1 MQSRYKLI
9 LSSNTLYE
17 EIEINPE
24 NDETVIGT
32 GIKCDVRLRK
42 EHFFGQVELT
52 LRHNSA
58 KWQLFCSD
66 NLYLTTG
73 DVRKLLTK
81 ELSHGEEITV
91 KYRDSDAEAM
101 RIYFTIDFEYER
113 KDYSKVIDISAMN
126 KVAIGGNTKCNIKL
140 YDNNLNG
147 DYFLLEQKN
156 GKLYV
161 RDCKTQ
167 YGVFVNGVRI
177 NGVKQISDCDF
188 VSVLGFSF
196 YYKNGQLYTANK
208 PEIATDGLNSF
219 VLKEQ
224 TSHFSYPDFNRNTR
238 IQYVIPEEEIEIKQP
253 LPKPKK
259 HKRSLLLTILPTVAM
274 LVLLIVVRGFM
285 SNGSGMSGFSFILY
299 SAGSMSVGIIVSI
312 IAYRQDIKE
321 YNREVEE
328 RKESYMKYIAEKEAT
343 IRDSRANEL
352 RIRRNIYSS
361 LSESVSEAQNF
372 EKRLF
377 EKNAKDKDFLD
388 IYLGQG
394 RVEAATKI
402 KFTKQ
407 DFVDP
412 DDPIALI
419 PEQMEEKYRYI
430 EDAPIIA
437 HLNSS
442 DAVGIV
448 GNKTQLHEI
457 MKNITLDLALRHFYK
472 EVKTYYML
480 DEPELEKMNWLR
492 WLKHNYNDQLKIRN
506 FMCDDESRKILME
519 DLYTEL
525 VNREAAKTEDDNTQW
540 DSHYVVFVEG
550 SKYISNHPI
559 SKYVERCSKYGF
571 TFVFFEEYEEFLPRG
586 CTEIIRLDNINASG
600 AVLNSGNGDVVYP
613 FRYENINDKIA
624 ESVAIKIGA
633 VSVPEVS
640 LESQLTRNITMFQL
654 LEILNTEDLNLD
666 ERWAKSEVYRSM
678 AAPLGVKAKNEI
690 VYLDISDKASAHG
703 PHGLVA
709 GTTGSGKSEIL
720 QTYVLSMATLFHPY
734 EVGFV
739 IIDFKGGGMANQ
751 FSNLPHLMGTI
762 TNIDGREINRSLM
775 SIKAELVKRQNY
787 FAKAGVNHINDY
799 IKLYKKGEVK
809 VPLPHLIMICDEFAE
824 LKAEFPDFMK
834 EIISAARI
842 GRTLGVHL
850 ILATQKPAGVVD
862 NQIWSNSKFRLC
874 LKVQTKEDS
883 NEVIKTP
890 LAAEIK
896 EPGRA
901 YFQVGNNEV
910 FELFQSAYSGAK
922 IADSNSESGTVELY
936 ELNAWGKRKLVYTN
950 KKNSVS
956 DDAPTELEAIVDYIS
971 QYCKDNC
978 IKKLDGICLPSLPDV
993 IHKETLP
1000 KFVADIAKGVVVPVG
1015 LYDDPENQI
1024 QDNYLINF
1032 SDSNTFIIGSPQYGK
1047 TTLLQTIIL
1056 QIMKYYTPAECNIY
1070 IIDCG
1075 NMSLKA
1081 FEESAYVGGVA
1092 VSSEEE
1098 RISNLFKMLNN
1109 LIAKRKLIFAEKGL
1123 GTYAAYVEAGF
1134 RDVPQVILIIDNI
1147 AAFREYFEGYDD
1159 YILMLSREGQSLG
1172 INMIVT
1178 ATQSNALNYR
1188 ALSNYGNRIA
1198 FTCNESAEYTNLFDR
1213 CRIQPKDAPGRGLC
1227 SVEKHLVEFQTA
1239 LCVSGEKEIDRVQN
1253 IRREIERANAKYEGI
1268 KAKPIPEVPNII
1280 RRSELVKA
1288 DKSIYRQSYMVPI
1301 GMDYDR
1307 ISYCFINLAEVGV
1320 FGITGRAK
1328 SGKTNFVCH
1337 IMSAIQLNVF
1347 GSLTKAYVIDDHEM
1361 KLERCG
1367 GYGYVERY
1375 SVDANDTEVIVN
1387 ELYEELRKRQQ
1398 MIIDNRGTPA
1408 DVLLKDQPLLL
1419 LVVNNRAFYDIMA
1432 TDKELYKKFSD
1443 IIKLYSG
1450 LKTAIIMS
1458 AVENATVGYSAPD
1471 IFKYLKENKKMF
1483 VFEDAANI
1491 KFVDVG
1497 VKQQKEN
1504 AKQLKQGDCFMIFDS
1519 TFTRIK
1525 TILDD

>member
-17 EIEINPE
+17 EIEIDPQNR
-24 NDETVIGT
+24 ETVIGT

-42 EHFFGQVELT
+42 EQFFGQIELT
-52 LRHNSA
+52 LRHDDN

-91 KYRDSDAEAM
+91 KYRDSDSETM
-101 RIYFTIDFEYER
+101 RIYFTIDFDYER
-113 KDYSKVIDISAMN
+113 KDYSKVIDISRMN
-126 KVAIGGNTKCNIKL
+126 KIAIGGNVKCNIKL

-147 DYFLLEQKN
+147 DYFVLERKN
-156 GKLYV
+156 NKLYV

-167 YGVFVNGVRI
+167 YGVFVNGVRVD
-177 NGVKQISDCDF
+177 GVKQISDCDF
-188 VSVLGFSF
+188 VSILGFSF

-208 PEIATDGLNSF
+208 PEIATDGLESR
-219 VLKEQ
+219 VITEQ
-224 TSHFSYPDFNRNTR
+224 TSHFTYPDFNRNTR

-253 LPKPKK
+253 LPKPQQ
-259 HKRSLLLTILPTVAM
+259 HKRSLLLTILPSLAM
-274 LVLLIVVRGFM
+274 LALLIVVRGFM
-285 SNGSGMSGFSFILY
+285 SGGAMSGFSFILY

-312 IAYRQDIKE
+312 ITYRKDIKE
-321 YNREVEE
+321 YEQQVKDRE
-328 RKESYMKYIAEKEAT
+328 ESYMKYIAEKEELV
-343 IRDSRANEL
+343 RKSRANEL
-352 RIRRNIYSS
+352 RIREIIYTS
-361 LSESVSEAQNF
+361 LSESISEAENF

-388 IYLGQG
+388 VYLGRG

-412 DDPIALI
+412 DDPITLI
-419 PEQMEEKYRYI
+419 PERMEEQYRYI
-430 EDAPIIA
+430 EDAPIVA

-448 GNKTQLHEI
+448 GDRNQLHEI
-457 MKNITLDLALRHFYK
+457 MKNITLDLTLRHFYK

-480 DEPELEKMNWLR
+480 DETEMNRMLWSR

-525 VNREAAKTEDDNTQW
+525 VNREARKAENDGEEW
-540 DSHYVVFVEG
+540 ESHYVIFVED

-559 SKYVERCSKYGF
+559 SKYVEKCSQYGF
-571 TFVFFEEYEEFLPRG
+571 TFIFFEEYEEFLPRG
-586 CTEIIRLDNINASG
+586 CTEIIRLYNTNDSG
-600 AVLNSGNGDVVYP
+600 AVLNSGNGDVIYP
-613 FRYENINDKIA
+613 FRYENINDKMA
-624 ESVAIKIGA
+624 EAAAIKIGA
-633 VSVPEVS
+633 VCVPEVS
-640 LESQLTRNITMFQL
+640 LESQLTRNITMFQML
-654 LEILNTEDLNLD
+654 DILSTDDLNLE
-666 ERWAKSEVYRSM
+666 ERWARSEVYKSM
-678 AAPLGVKAKNEI
+678 AAPLGVKAKNEM
-690 VYLDISDKASAHG
+690 VYLDLSDKASAHG

-751 FSNLPHLMGTI
+751 FSDLPHLMGTI

-775 SIKAELVKRQNY
+775 SIKAELVKRQNC

-809 VPLPHLIMICDEFAE
+809 EPLPHLIMICDEFAE

-862 NQIWSNSKFRLC
+862 NQIWSNSKFKLC

-922 IADSNSESGTVELY
+922 IIESNSDSKAVELY
-936 ELNAWGKRKLVYTN
+936 ELNTWGKRTLVYTN
-950 KKNSVS
+950 KKKKTS
-956 DDAPTELEAIVDYIS
+956 DDAPTELEAIVEYIAH
-971 QYCKDNC
+971 YCKDKH
-978 IKKLDGICLPSLPDV
+978 IKKLDGICLPSLADV
-993 IHKETLP
+993 IHREDLP
-1000 KFVADIAKGVVVPVG
+1000 KFEADITKGVVVPVG

-1024 QDNYLINF
+1024 QDNYLISF
-1032 SDSNTFIIGSPQYGK
+1032 SDSNTYIIGSPQYGK

-1056 QIMKYYTPAECNIY
+1056 QIMKYYTPAECSIY

-1081 FEESAYVGGVA
+1081 FEESVHVGGVA

-1109 LIAKRKLIFAEKGL
+1109 MIAKRKRIFADKGL

-1134 RDVPQVILIIDNI
+1134 RDVPQVLLIIDNI

-1159 YILMLSREGQSLG
+1159 YILTLSREGQSLG

-1188 ALSNYGNRIA
+1188 VLSNYGNRIA
-1198 FTCNESAEYTNLFDR
+1198 LTCNESGEYTNLFDR
-1213 CRIQPKDAPGRGLC
+1213 CRIAPKDVPGRGLC
-1227 SVEKHLVEFQTA
+1227 SVEKHLVEFQTV
-1239 LCVSGEKEIDRVQN
+1239 LCVSGEKEIERVQN
-1253 IRREIERANAKYEGI
+1253 IKCEIERSNANNSGM
-1268 KAKPIPEVPNII
+1268 KAAPIPEVPNVIK
-1280 RRSELVKA
+1280 RSELVKA
-1288 DKSIYRQSYMVPI
+1288 DKSLYRQSYRIPI
-1301 GMDYDR
+1301 GMDYNSV
-1307 ISYCFINLAEVGV
+1307 SYCFLDLCEAGL
-1320 FGITGRAK
+1320 FGITGRTK
-1328 SGKTNFVCH
+1328 SGKDNFVRH
-1337 IMSAIQLNVF
+1337 IMSAIQMNLF
-1347 GSLTKAYVIDDHEM
+1347 GSLTKAFVIDNHEM
-1361 KLERCG
+1361 KLESCG
-1367 GYGYVERY
+1367 KFGYVDKY
-1375 SVDANDTEVIVN
+1375 CVDANEAEGIVN
-1387 ELYEELRKRQQ
+1387 ELYAKLRERQQ

-1408 DVLLKDQPLLL
+1408 DILLKDQPLLM
-1419 LVVNNRAFYDIMA
+1419 LVVNNRGFYDIMA
-1432 TDKELYKKFSD
+1432 ADKELYKKFSD

-1450 LKTAIIMS
+1450 LKSVIILS
-1458 AVENATVGYSAPD
+1458 DVENASVGYSSPD
-1471 IFKYLKENKKMF
+1471 IYKYLKENKKMF
-1483 VFEDAANI
+1483 IFEDAANI
-1491 KFVDVG
+1491 KFVDVS
-1497 VKQQKEN
+1497 VKQQKDN
-1504 AKQLKQGDCFMIFDS
+1504 AKPLRLGDCFMMFDS
-1519 TFTRIK
+1519 AFARIK